1 MSKDELVKLL
11 RLEGYM
17 TYADRKEAA
26 DLIDQQAARI
36 QVLEAEI
43 KELTKD
49 ANDRANQKRA

>member
-36 QVLEAEI
+36 RELEHRIEEM
-43 KELTKD
+43 KERHD
-49 ANDRANQKRA
+49 QSR